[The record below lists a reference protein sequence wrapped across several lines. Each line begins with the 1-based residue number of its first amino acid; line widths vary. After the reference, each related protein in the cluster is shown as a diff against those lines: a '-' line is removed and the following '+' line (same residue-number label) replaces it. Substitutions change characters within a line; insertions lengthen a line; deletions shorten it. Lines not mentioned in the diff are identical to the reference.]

1 MKPKQKK
8 PKLKPKEA
16 VKTKKRKS
24 LLQKRKVRL
33 SHKNTAALFVKG
45 LGKRVKSIGF
55 FVEFAHVWVH
65 QDFSVKV
72 LEYLRTCNIFYL
84 INGLRITFGI
94 FD

>member
-33 SHKNTAALFVKG
+33 SHKNTAALFLKG

-55 FVEFAHVWVH
+55 LQNLHMCGCIKILVLRSWNTFAHVTY
-65 QDFSVKV
+65 F
-72 LEYLRTCNIFYL
+72 I
-84 INGLRITFGI
+84 
-94 FD
+94 